1 MSKLHKII
9 QSLFL
14 LTILSCAGSKSN
26 KEITLKE
33 TFNSGIE
40 HLEKGKYLQAQ
51 SDFKNVLMRGTG
63 SDLGDDAQYYLGESY
78 YRNEEYLLAVAEY
91 EKLTRRMS
99 FSPFVEDARFKICE
113 AYRIESPKYYHDQEY
128 SEKSLDRYQ
137 EFLDDFPN
145 SKFNEDVLA
154 SIKILRAKLGKKFFE
169 TGVLYIKME
178 EYESAKISFQ
188 TVLDSYYDT
197 DIILDARK
205 GMIIALAKN
214 KEIND
219 ALSLLNTHKKA
230 LKNAGLY
237 SDAEKIIDKVKKQL
251 AKENN

>member
-1 MSKLHKII
+1 
-9 QSLFL
+9 
-14 LTILSCAGSKSN
+14 
-26 KEITLKE
+26 
-33 TFNSGIE
+33 
-40 HLEKGKYLQAQ
+40 
-51 SDFKNVLMRGTG
+51 
-63 SDLGDDAQYYLGESY
+63 
-78 YRNEEYLLAVAEY
+78 
-91 EKLTRRMS
+91 
-99 FSPFVEDARFKICE
+99 
-113 AYRIESPKYYHDQEY
+113 
-128 SEKSLDRYQ
+128 
-137 EFLDDFPN
+137 
-145 SKFNEDVLA
+145 
-154 SIKILRAKLGKKFFE
+154 
-169 TGVLYIKME
+169 ME